1 MAFLLNEVEML
12 GTDEACLWFVRGI
25 DNRLYPTKIVA
36 EAAARRFFGN
46 EDEITRYARITC
58 KTFDLANF
66 ELPPE
71 ER

>member
-1 MAFLLNEVEML
+1 MTFLLSDVEMF
-12 GTDEACLWFVRGI
+12 GADEACLWFVRGI

-36 EAAARRFFGN
+36 EYAARRFFAG

-58 KTFDLANF
+58 KTFDLATF

-71 ER
+71 DR